1 MSQTKDESQEK
12 KYRVQVGRAE
22 CTVSC
27 GSATEAVRLARS
39 RLADEM
45 PQMWDVIQGI
55 AEKEFRVDQI
65 S

>member
-1 MSQTKDESQEK
+1 MSQTEDGLREK
-12 KYRVQVGRAE
+12 KYRVQVGLAQ

-27 GSATEAVRLARS
+27 RSATEAVRLARS
-39 RLADEM
+39 QLADEM